1 MKQFSLLGQNL
12 FYVLEVVLADVLVSN
27 VLKNFPRQLPEF
39 ITWRMDEVAEISPSA
54 AGRSVVVAARNST
67 VVSRLNDLVW
77 VWWGVCSELGRLDL
91 VLVLEALHCLV
102 GHRHK
107 FVVVH

>member
-1 MKQFSLLGQNL
+1 MKQFSLVGENF

-27 VLKNFPRQLPEF
+27 VLKNFPRQFPKF
-39 ITWRMDEVAEISPSA
+39 IPWRMDEVAEISTSA
-54 AGRSVVVAARNST
+54 ASWSVVVSARNST

-77 VWWGVCSELGRLDL
+77 VWWGVRSELGRLDL
-91 VLVLEALHCLV
+91 VLVLEALYSLV

-107 FVVVH
+107 FFVVH